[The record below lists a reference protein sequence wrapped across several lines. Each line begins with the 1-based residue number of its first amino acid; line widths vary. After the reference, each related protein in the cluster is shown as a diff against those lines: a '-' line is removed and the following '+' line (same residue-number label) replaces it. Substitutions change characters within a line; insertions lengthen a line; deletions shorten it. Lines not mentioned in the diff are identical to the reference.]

1 MEQPEGLNI
10 LDIGIENIDARIWHD
25 DKTGEDM
32 VAIAFYLDQKVLYKY
47 SGRTGGCLV
56 VKKALP
62 VTIGD
67 FIETI
72 RLASFHAEPLPV
84 PHS

>member
-1 MEQPEGLNI
+1 MERSEGLNI

-25 DKTGEDM
+25 DETGEDM
-32 VAIAFYLDQKVLYKY
+32 VAVAFHLDQKVLCKY
-47 SGRTGGCLV
+47 SGRTGGLLV

-72 RLASFHAEPLPV
+72 RLASFNGEPLQL

>member
-1 MEQPEGLNI
+1 MKPEGFNL
-10 LDIGIENIDARIWHD
+10 LDVGIEDIDGRIWHD

-32 VAIAFYLDQKVLYKY
+32 VAIAFYLDEKVLCKY

-72 RLASFHAEPLPV
+72 RLASSHGEPLQL